1 MKKKTEMVG
10 DKLVLAVT
18 GATGAHAAELL
29 MERSPWPISLVVSK
43 WGRDVCA
50 REHVNVEAL
59 AERAAEVLD
68 DADLAAGISSGS
80 VPTVGMVVMP
90 CSVDTM
96 AKIAA
101 GVSDTLITRSAH
113 CHLKEGRKLVL
124 CVRESPWT
132 LIDIR
137 NAARAAEAGS
147 VVMPL
152 SPPFYMFVD
161 RDGADVTMTDLL
173 GAYVDRVLAVLGK
186 APGQVWEPRE

>member
-1 MKKKTEMVG
+1 MKKKTAITG
-10 DKLVLAVT
+10 NRLILAIT
-18 GATGAHAAELL
+18 GATGAHAAQLL
-29 MERSPWPISLVVSK
+29 MERSPWPITLVVSK
-43 WGRDVCA
+43 WGQDVCA
-50 REHVNVEAL
+50 RERVPAEAL

-68 DADLAAGISSGS
+68 DSNLSERIASGS
-80 VPTVGMVVMP
+80 VPTAGMVVMP
-90 CSVDTM
+90 CSTDTL

-101 GVSDTLITRSAH
+101 GVADTLITRAAH

-137 NAARAAEAGS
+137 NAACAAEAGA

-152 SPPFYMFVD
+152 SPPFYMFAD
-161 RDGADVTMTDLL
+161 REPGEVTMTDLL

-186 APGQVWEPRE
+186 TPAKTWEPPE

>member
-1 MKKKTEMVG
+1 MKKRAKTGE
-10 DKLVLAVT
+10 KLVLAVT
-18 GATGAHAAELL
+18 GATGARAAELL
-29 MERSPWPISLVVSK
+29 MDRSPWPISLVVNK

-59 AERAAEVLD
+59 AARAAEVLD
-68 DADLAAGISSGS
+68 NDDLAAGISSGS
-80 VPTVGMVVMP
+80 VATAGMVVMP
-90 CSVDTM
+90 CSTDTM
-96 AKIAA
+96 AKIAS
-101 GVSDTLITRSAH
+101 GVADTLITRAAH

-137 NAARAAEAGS
+137 NAAHAAEAGA

-152 SPPFYMFVD
+152 SPPFYMFAD
-161 RDGADVTMTDLL
+161 REPAEVTMTDLL

-186 APGQVWEPRE
+186 APAQTWEPPE

>member
-1 MKKKTEMVG
+1 MNNKNATTGE
-10 DKLVLAVT
+10 KLVLAVT
-18 GATGAHAAELL
+18 GASGARAAELL
-29 MERSPWPISLVVSK
+29 MDRSPWPISLVVSK

-59 AERAAEVLD
+59 AARAAEVLD
-68 DADLAAGISSGS
+68 NDDLAAGISSGS

-90 CSVDTM
+90 CSTDTM

-101 GVSDTLITRSAH
+101 GVADTLITRAAH
-113 CHLKEGRKLVL
+113 CHLKECRKLVL

-137 NAARAAEAGS
+137 NAAHAAEAGA
-147 VVMPL
+147 VIMPL
-152 SPPFYMFVD
+152 SPPFYMFAD
-161 RDGADVTMTDLL
+161 RDGDEVTMTDLL

-186 APGQVWEPRE
+186 APAQTWEPPE

>member
-1 MKKKTEMVG
+1 MKKKNAKTG

-29 MERSPWPISLVVSK
+29 MARCPWPITLVVSK
-43 WGRDVCA
+43 WGMDVCT

-59 AERAAEVLD
+59 AASAAEVLD
-68 DADLAAGISSGS
+68 NDDLAAGISSGS

-90 CSVDTM
+90 CSTDTM

-101 GVSDTLITRSAH
+101 GVADTLITRAAH
-113 CHLKEGRKLVL
+113 CHLKESRKLVL
-124 CVRESPWT
+124 CIRESPWT

-137 NAARAAEAGS
+137 NAARAAEAGA
-147 VVMPL
+147 VIMPL
-152 SPPFYMFVD
+152 SPPFYMFAD
-161 RDGADVTMTDLL
+161 RQPAEVTMTDLL

-186 APGQVWEPRE
+186 TPAKTWEPAE